1 MSESNVTLFVG
12 RVKEFLSYDQNTGRF
27 NWRTSRRRSK
37 AGDIAGSMNAYGYV
51 RIKIDGKAYF
61 AHRLAWLFVYGEEPK
76 GLIDHID
83 CDKTNNRISNLR
95 VCNHSENKFNRPAP
109 RTNTSGV
116 KGVSWSKR
124 WGKWMAYISIN
135 NKSKKIGGFDSIEAA
150 AEAYQK
156 FAKELHGEF
165 YHP

>member
-1 MSESNVTLFVG
+1 MSESNVTEKIAFL
-12 RVKEFLSYDQNTGRF
+12 KEFLSYNPETGEFTR
-27 NWRTSRRRSK
+27 NKSAWSK
-37 AGDIAGSMNAYGYV
+37 KVGERAHSLDAYGYV
-51 RIKIDGKAYF
+51 KVRISRKAYF
-61 AHRLAWLFVYGEEPK
+61 AHRLAWLFVYGEEPN
-76 GLIDHID
+76 GLVDHID

-135 NKSKKIGGFDSIEAA
+135 NKSKKIGGFDSIDDAA
-150 AEAYQK
+150 AAYQK
-156 FAKELHGEF
+156 VAKELHGTF